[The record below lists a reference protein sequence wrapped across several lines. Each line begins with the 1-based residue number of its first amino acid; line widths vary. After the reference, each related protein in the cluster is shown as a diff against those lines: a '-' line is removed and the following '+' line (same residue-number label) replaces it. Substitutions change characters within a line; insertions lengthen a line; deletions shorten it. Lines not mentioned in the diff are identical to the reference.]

1 MSCFGISLEGVV
13 MKIEAKHGEV
23 TLSPGELLAL
33 ARELRECWA
42 ELRECWATI
51 GRLERD
57 LELAKQDWTS

>member
-1 MSCFGISLEGVV
+1 MSRFRISLEGVAV

-42 ELRECWATI
+42 TI